1 MYVETYEEIEE
12 EVYYKKIEFDGI
24 GWNKVST
31 DVKDLLKRML
41 DHDPEKRLIV
51 EQILGT

>member
-12 EVYYKKIEFDGI
+12 EVNFKKIEFDGI
-24 GWNKVST
+24 AWNKVST
-31 DVKDLLKRML
+31 DAKDLLKGML
-41 DHDPEKRLIV
+41 DRDPEKRLTV